1 MSQSNQAQR
10 KQFRAGA
17 AEMGASRVY
26 SRGVQGHA
34 PPGNFEI

>member
-10 KQFRAGA
+10 KQFKVGA
-17 AEMGASRVY
+17 VEMGASRVY
-26 SRGVQGHA
+26 SRGVRGHA